1 MAEATEEKAVGTI
14 EISAKKEIVKD
25 DPSSVKTATIIY
37 DFGKDLNEMVEKFT
51 DDVVFTNAR
60 ASFKITAQSAMRR
73 YLSSGLG
80 QEEVAGKM
88 AAWKPG
94 VAIERT
100 VDPVAALLGKWGS
113 MSKEEQAD
121 VLKKLKAK

>member
-1 MAEATEEKAVGTI
+1 MAEEKAVGTI

-37 DFGKDLNEMVEKFT
+37 DFGKDLNEMVGKFT